1 MARHNEHF
9 DLKIKSYLDTNN
21 FFLNNFS
28 FPKWNQPSLDSYDDE
43 FTSDFQ
49 EVENDAS
56 IPDIPGK
63 ILFVVLPV
71 YILKYNFPEI

>member
-21 FFLNNFS
+21 FFLDNFL
-28 FPKWNQPSLDSYDDE
+28 FPKWNQLSLDSYDGE

-49 EVENDAS
+49 EVEND
-56 IPDIPGK
+56 K
-63 ILFVVLPV
+63 T
-71 YILKYNFPEI
+71 